1 METIREKIAYLRGI
15 IDGDPSIK
23 DDRVRFLFERILLVL
38 DDITDDLENVVMAQ
52 EELEDYV
59 GEIDFDLANL
69 EDDFYQDSEDKEFDK
84 CFPEEPM
91 IEMECPSCQEV
102 VCFDEGFLYDDDVQI
117 TCPNC
122 STVIFDT
129 REVDDLDFE
138 DDEN

>member
-84 CFPEEPM
+84 CFLEEPM